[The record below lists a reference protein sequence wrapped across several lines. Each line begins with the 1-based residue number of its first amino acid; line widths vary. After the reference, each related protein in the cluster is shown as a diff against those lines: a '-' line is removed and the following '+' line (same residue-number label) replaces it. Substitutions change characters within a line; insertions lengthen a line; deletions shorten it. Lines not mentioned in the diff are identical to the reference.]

1 MTGTG
6 RNTGHDTFP
15 RQYAR
20 TRRLTLGDP
29 RELTVSPDGRRVLF
43 ARSRG
48 GSDPLTCLWS
58 LDTTSG
64 EERLLLDPGAL
75 ADIDPAGMTDAERA
89 QRERRRESAEGVTS
103 YACDAQVTRAVCV
116 LGGDAVIVDVASGS
130 STRIDLGAPVFDP
143 RLSPDGRRLA
153 VVRDGR
159 LCVVDV
165 ADTTI
170 ADGAP
175 APILLDLGEPS
186 DTVTWGMAEFIAAEE
201 MGRMRGHWWSPDGS
215 RLAVCRVDEAPVA
228 VWSLTDPAQPWAPA
242 RTIRYPAAGTAN
254 AEVGL
259 YIVAVDGSAMIPVTW
274 DHEQFEYLARVSW
287 DAHGPLI
294 TLQSRDQRTLEVHR
308 VDTASG
314 ATRMVHRDVDDHW
327 VELVAG
333 CPVGIGDTEIV
344 TCRDAGGA
352 RRLEVAGS
360 LVTPDDVQVRSVV
373 HASAQRVVF
382 LANPIDDPTVQHVWE
397 WTPHD
402 GVLPVVAVDGVTTA
416 VATDTATWWRSATLD
431 DTAPTWRDAA
441 GTRIATHVERPLV
454 DPVVHLTRTASGLD
468 VAVLVPTDRATHPGP
483 LPVLLDPYGGPH
495 ARRVVRAATAFTNSQ
510 WFADQGF
517 AVVVCDG
524 RGTPGRGSA
533 VERAVAGDLASGVL
547 DDQVEALG
555 AAAEFAQST
564 GVAELDLT
572 RVGIRGWSFGGY
584 LAALAVLRRPDV
596 FHAAVAGAPVTE
608 WRWYDTHYTERY
620 LGHPDTDPEAY
631 DRSSLL
637 AGGVTLERPL
647 LLIHGLA
654 DDNVVAAHTLQLSSA
669 LLAAGAPHEVLPL
682 VGVSHMTP
690 QEVVAENLL
699 LHQLDFL
706 RRSLG
711 RPATER

>member
-1 MTGTG
+1 MTDS
-6 RNTGHDTFP
+6 GHDTFP

-29 RELTVSPDGRRVLF
+29 RDLTVSPDGTRVIF

-48 GSDPLTCLWS
+48 GSDALTCLWS
-58 LDTTSG
+58 LDTASG
-64 EERLLLDPGAL
+64 EERLLLDPAAL
-75 ADIDPAGMTDAERA
+75 ADIDPDGMTDAERA

-103 YACDAQVTRAVCV
+103 YACDAAVTRAVCV
-116 LGGDAVIVDVASGS
+116 LGGDAVVVDVASGR

-143 RLSPDGRRLA
+143 RLSPDGQRLA

-159 LCVVDV
+159 LRVVDV
-165 ADTTI
+165 ADTTV
-170 ADGAP
+170 ADGAS
-175 APILLDLGEPS
+175 APLLLDLGEPS
-186 DTVTWGMAEFIAAEE
+186 TTVTWGTAEFIAAEE
-201 MGRMRGHWWSPDGS
+201 MGRMRGHWWSPDGT

-228 VWSLTDPAQPWAPA
+228 VWSLTDPATPWAPG
-242 RTIRYPAAGTAN
+242 RTIRYPAAGTVN

-274 DHEQFEYLARVSW
+274 DRDRFEYLARVSW

-294 TLQSRDQRTLEVHR
+294 TLQSRDQRTVEVHR
-308 VDTASG
+308 VDVTTG

-333 CPVGIGDTEIV
+333 CPVGVGATEIV
-344 TCRDAGGA
+344 TCRDADGS
-352 RRLEVAGS
+352 RRLEIAGT
-360 LVTPDDVQVRSVV
+360 LVTPSDLQVRAVV
-373 HASAQRVVF
+373 HASAARVVF
-382 LANPIDDPTVQHVWE
+382 LANPIADPTVQHVWE

-402 GVLPVVAVDGVTTA
+402 GARPVVTDDGMTTA
-416 VATDTATWWRSATLD
+416 VATDTATWWRTATLA
-431 DTAPTWRDAA
+431 DTAPTWHDASDRHI
-441 GTRIATHVERPLV
+441 TTHVERPLV
-454 DPVVHLTRTASGLD
+454 EPVVHLTRTLSGLD
-468 VAVLVPTDRATHPGP
+468 VAILLPTDRSAHPGP

-495 ARRVVRAATAFTNSQ
+495 ARRVVRSAVAFANSQ

-524 RGTPGRGSA
+524 RGTPGRGSL

-547 DDQVEALG
+547 EDQIEALA
-555 AAAEFAQST
+555 AAAEHVST
-564 GVAELDLT
+564 SGIAEFDLT

-584 LAALAVLRRPDV
+584 LAALAVMRRPDV
-596 FHAAVAGAPVTE
+596 VHAAVAGAPVTE

-620 LGHPDTDPEAY
+620 LGHPERDRDAY

-637 AGGVTLERPL
+637 TGEVTLDRPL

-706 RRSLG
+706 RRALDH
-711 RPATER
+711 PAPSR

>member
-1 MTGTG
+1 VT
-6 RNTGHDTFP
+6 DTFP

-29 RELTVSPDGRRVLF
+29 RDLTITPDGARVLF

-58 LDTTSG
+58 LDTATG
-64 EERLLLDPGAL
+64 EERLLLDPAAL
-75 ADIDPAGMTDAERA
+75 PDIDPAGMTDAERA

-103 YACDAQVTRAVCV
+103 YACDAAVTRAVCV
-116 LGGDAVIVDVASGS
+116 LGGDAVLVDTLSGR

-143 RLSPDGRRLA
+143 RLSADGHRLA
-153 VVRDGR
+153 VVRSGR

-165 ADTTI
+165 SAALDT
-170 ADGAP
+170 ALDDGSP
-175 APILLDLGEPS
+175 APILLDLGEPGE
-186 DTVTWGMAEFIAAEE
+186 TVQWGVAEFIAAEE
-201 MGRMRGHWWSPDGS
+201 MGRMRGHWWSPDGT
-215 RLAVCRVDEAPVA
+215 RLAVCRVDESPVA
-228 VWSLTDPAQPWAPA
+228 EWTLTDPASPWLPG
-242 RTIRYPAAGTAN
+242 RTIRYPAAGAAN
-254 AEVGL
+254 AEVAL
-259 YIVAVDGSAMIPVTW
+259 YIVAVDGSAMIPVPW
-274 DHEQFEYLARVSW
+274 DRDRFEYLARVSW
-287 DAHGPLI
+287 DDAGPLI
-294 TLQSRDQRTLEVHR
+294 TLQSRDQRTVEVHR
-308 VDTASG
+308 VDPATGS
-314 ATRMVHRDVDDHW
+314 TRMIHRDVDEQW

-333 CPVGIGDTEIV
+333 CPVGIGPDTIV
-344 TCRDAGGA
+344 TCRDLDGA
-352 RRLEVAGS
+352 RRLEVAGGV
-360 LVTPDDVQVRSVV
+360 VTPTSLQVRSVV
-373 HASAQRVVF
+373 MASATRVVF
-382 LANPIDDPTVQHVWE
+382 HANPIDDPTVQHLWE
-397 WTPHD
+397 WTPD
-402 GVLPVVAVDGVTTA
+402 TGARPIVETPGVTSG
-416 VATDTATWWRSATLD
+416 VAGPAATWWRTATLD
-431 DTAPTWRDAA
+431 DVAPQWCDAG
-441 GTRIATHVERPLV
+441 GTRITTHVERPLV
-454 DPVVHLTRTASGLD
+454 DPVVHLTHTDDGLD
-468 VAVLVPTDRATHPGP
+468 VAVLLPSGHSAGDAP

-495 ARRVVRAATAFTNSQ
+495 ARRVVRSATAFANSQ

-547 DDQVEALG
+547 ADQVAALG
-555 AAAEFAQST
+555 AAADLVT
-564 GVAELDLT
+564 GAGLAELDLG
-572 RVGIRGWSFGGY
+572 RVGVRGWSFGGY

-620 LGHPDTDPEAY
+620 LGHPDTEADAY
-631 DRSSLL
+631 DRSSLVT
-637 AGGVTLERPL
+637 GDITLERPL

-654 DDNVVAAHTLQLSSA
+654 DDNVVAAHTLRLSSA

-706 RRSLG
+706 RRALG
-711 RPATER
+711 PGAPPR

>member
-1 MTGTG
+1 VT
-6 RNTGHDTFP
+6 DTFP

-29 RELTVSPDGRRVLF
+29 RDLTPSPDGSRVLF

-58 LDTTSG
+58 LDTSTG
-64 EERLLLDPGAL
+64 EERLLLDPDAVGGVDA
-75 ADIDPAGMTDAERA
+75 ADMTDAERA

-103 YACDAQVTRAVCV
+103 YSCDRAVTRAVCV
-116 LGGDAVIVDVASGS
+116 LGGDAVLVDALTGR
-130 STRIDLGAPVFDP
+130 STRIDLGEPVFDP

-153 VVRDGR
+153 VVRAGR

-165 ADTTI
+165 SAATDT
-170 ADGAP
+170 ALDDGAP

-186 DTVTWGMAEFIAAEE
+186 ETVGWGMAEFIAAEE
-201 MGRMRGHWWSPDGS
+201 MGRLRGHWWSPDGT

-228 VWSLTDPAQPWAPA
+228 EWSLGDPATPWAPS

-259 YIVAVDGSAMIPVTW
+259 YLVTVDGSSMIPVTW
-274 DHEQFEYLARVSW
+274 DRERLEYLTRVSW
-287 DAHGPLI
+287 DGDGPLI
-294 TLQSRDQRTLEVHR
+294 TLQSRDQRAVEVHR
-308 VDTASG
+308 VDPDSG
-314 ATRMVHRDVDDHW
+314 STRVVHRDVDEHW

-333 CPVGIGDTEIV
+333 CPVGIGPDAIV
-344 TCRDAGGA
+344 TCRDVDGA
-352 RRLEVAGS
+352 RRLEIAGT
-360 LVTPDDVQVRSVV
+360 LVTPTSLQVRSVV
-373 HASAQRVVF
+373 SAAADRVV
-382 LANPIDDPTVQHVWE
+382 LHANPIEDPTVVHLWE
-397 WTPHD
+397 WTPD
-402 GVLPVVAVDGVTTA
+402 TGARPIVVADGVTTGVSGPA
-416 VATDTATWWRSATLD
+416 STWWRTATLD
-431 DTAPTWRDAA
+431 DATPRWRDAS
-441 GTRIATHVERPLV
+441 GTEITTLVERPLV
-454 DPVVHLTRTASGLD
+454 DPVVHLTRTTDGLD
-468 VAVLVPTDRATHPGP
+468 VAVLLPTDRIAHPGP

-495 ARRVVRAATAFTNSQ
+495 ARRVVRSATAFANSQ

-517 AVVVCDG
+517 AVIVCDG

-533 VERAVAGDLASGVL
+533 AERAVAGDLASGVL
-547 DDQVEALG
+547 ADQVSALG
-555 AAAEFAQST
+555 AAAAFALSA
-564 GVAELDLT
+564 GLAELDLT

-620 LGHPDTDPEAY
+620 LGHPDADPAAY

-637 AGGVTLERPL
+637 VGDVRLERPL

-654 DDNVVAAHTLQLSSA
+654 DDNVVAAHTLRLSST

-706 RRSLG
+706 RRALG
-711 RPATER
+711 DGPGHH